1 MNIVLNANHT
11 PMSIRKKTFE
21 NLLGFIEV
29 LPHYFVGSNAD
40 LPIVGGSILSHDHYQ
55 GGRYQF
61 AMETAEVLENYTLAG
76 YEDVVIS
83 RLKWPLSVLRL
94 KTRNKEKIIECAN
107 HILEV
112 WRGYSDESADILAE
126 TNGEPHNTI
135 TPIARFNKN
144 YYELDLVLRNNR
156 TSEEHPLGIFH
167 PHADVHNIKKENIG
181 LIEVMGLAVLPAR
194 LKDEMNAL
202 KPYLLRRDSELKE
215 EALQKHSEFVKQIL
229 ENEADINEVNVE
241 AVIQNAVGQ
250 VFKRVL
256 QDAGV
261 FKEDKQGVEAFNRF
275 IGSC

>member
-1 MNIVLNANHT
+1 M
-11 PMSIRKKTFE
+11 
-21 NLLGFIEV
+21 
-29 LPHYFVGSNAD
+29 
-40 LPIVGGSILSHDHYQ
+40 
-55 GGRYQF
+55 
-61 AMETAEVLENYTLAG
+61 
-76 YEDVVIS
+76 
-83 RLKWPLSVLRL
+83 RL

-229 ENEADINEVNVE
+229 ENEADINEENVE
-241 AVIQNAVGQ
+241 AIIQNAVGQ